1 MGDTTETK
9 TDVEVDDL
17 EMKGKFF
24 NTLTRTNSKIKRDRA
39 ISIAEVA
46 QLKYKRRIEDLEQE
60 QKDLRRDRVNMLD
73 MSPKE
78 TTSLIPASDFNADQF
93 VAKDIEIG
101 LKLRNLEIQLE
112 VARASYKNLF
122 E

>member
-1 MGDTTETK
+1 MSDTTKT

-24 NTLTRTNSKIKRDRA
+24 DTLTRTNSKIKKDRA

-46 QLKYKRRIEDLEQE
+46 QLKYKRKIEDLEQD
-60 QKDLRRDRVNMLD
+60 QKDLRRDRINALD
-73 MSPKE
+73 MSPKD
-78 TTSLIPASDFNADQF
+78 TTSLILASDFNADNF